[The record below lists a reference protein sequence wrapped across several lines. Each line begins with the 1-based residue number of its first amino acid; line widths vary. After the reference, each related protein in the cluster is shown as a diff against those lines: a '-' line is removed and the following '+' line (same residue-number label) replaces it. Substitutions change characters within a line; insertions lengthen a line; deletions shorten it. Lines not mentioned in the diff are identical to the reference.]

1 MATRY
6 DILQL
11 IPQRPPIV
19 MVTTFD
25 GFNGNTSLTTF
36 AIQPDNLFVADGKLQ
51 ESGVIEHIAQSAAA
65 RCGYESLS
73 RGEDVPLG
81 YIGAVEKLQLFSLP
95 SVGDNLT
102 TRIEVLQEVF
112 GITLVEAETRSD
124 DRPICRCRMKIFIES
139 KHEKKA

>member
-19 MVTTFD
+19 MVDAFD
-25 GFNGNTSLTTF
+25 GFDGNTSVTTF
-36 AIQPDNLFVADGKLQ
+36 TVRPDNLFVANGELQ

-65 RCGYESLS
+65 RSGYESLLQNKN
-73 RGEDVPLG
+73 VPLG
-81 YIGAVEKLQLFSLP
+81 YIGAVEKLQLYALP
-95 SVGDNLT
+95 SVGERLT

-112 GITLVEAETRSD
+112 GITLVEAETLSGD
-124 DRPICRCRMKIFIES
+124 QPICRCRMKIFIES
-139 KHEKKA
+139 NHEKEA

>member
-19 MVTTFD
+19 MVDAFNGFD
-25 GFNGNTSLTTF
+25 GNTSVTTF
-36 AIQPDNLFVADGKLQ
+36 TVRPDNLFVANGELQ

-65 RCGYESLS
+65 RCGYENLS
-73 RGEDVPLG
+73 RGETVPLG
-81 YIGAVEKLQLFSLP
+81 YIGAVEKLQLFGFP
-95 SVGDNLT
+95 AVGECLT

-112 GITLVEAETRSD
+112 GITLVAAETKSGD
-124 DRPICRCRMKIFIES
+124 KSVCSCRMKIFIENS
-139 KHEKKA
+139 HEKKA